1 MPWASALTWRAS
13 ASHALPW
20 RASASHAL
28 PWRASNLHVSPHG
41 PGPPSCPLVRPQGH
55 LPPGLFVLESVWNPH
70 LKEGGSV
77 MVFSWCAQDGHQR
90 TLYNFRHMASIVF
103 SPVYC
108 LSPPILS
115 PHCFS
120 CSTFVSLV
128 TLLVCL
134 PIYFSRC
141 LLSFADPLFY
151 VVCALSACTAVLC
164 QPVFP
169 LVWSLFICFILLLT
183 ERPFFPQLESSPH
196 LFSCTV
202 TDGGSDKDGKDA
214 F

>member
-1 MPWASALTWRAS
+1 MLCPGGLQICMFHHTGLARHPAPWSVPRATS
-13 ASHALPW
+13 L
-20 RASASHAL
+20 L
-28 PWRASNLHVSPHG
+28 DF
-41 PGPPSCPLVRPQGH
+41 
-55 LPPGLFVLESVWNPH
+55 LFSVLESVWNPH

-77 MVFSWCAQDGHQR
+77 MVFSWCARDGHQR
-90 TLYNFRHMASIVF
+90 TLYHFRRMASVVF

-151 VVCALSACTAVLC
+151 VVCALCLPVLQFSAC
-164 QPVFP
+164 
-169 LVWSLFICFILLLT
+169 
-183 ERPFFPQLESSPH
+183 
-196 LFSCTV
+196 LFSLSCGLCSFV
-202 TDGGSDKDGKDA
+202 S
-214 F
+214 FYY